1 MSLLLDKLM
10 LVTGAGQGNG
20 RAIAIGLA
28 AAGARV
34 IASDIDAVKA
44 RETAQLLIDSG
55 ARAWSC
61 RLDVTDAA
69 SCAELAATTGRDVGA
84 IDGLVNNAGILLRE
98 SMDTSDA
105 AAKFRHVMEVNLMGA
120 FNVTHAWL
128 PALRQTRGAIVNVV
142 SIGAYLGLSGSI
154 GYSPSKAALKLLTQ
168 SLAKELAGDGVRVNA
183 IAPGV
188 IETPMTASTVADPE
202 RLARFMSRIPMAR
215 VGQPQELAGPVA
227 FLLSDMASYVT
238 GATLAVDG
246 GYLAG

>member
-1 MSLLLDKLM
+1 MSLLIDKLM

-34 IASDIDAVKA
+34 IATDIDAGKA
-44 RETAQLLIDSG
+44 RDTAQQLIESG
-55 ARAWSC
+55 AKAWAY

-69 SCAELAATTGRDVGA
+69 SCNKLAATTGREIGT

-98 SMDTSDA
+98 SMDTPDA
-105 AAKFRHVMEVNLMGA
+105 AAKFRHVMDVNLMGA

-128 PALRQTRGAIVNVV
+128 PALRLTRGAIVNVV

-168 SLAKELAGDGVRVNA
+168 SLAKELALDGVRVNA

-202 RLARFMSRIPMAR
+202 RLARFMLRIPMSR
-215 VGQPQELAGPVA
+215 VGQPQELAGPVI